1 MSIELYEFLSNL
13 LAIIVI
19 DLVLAGDNAIVIAL
33 ATQHLPKTQ
42 QKKAILWGTLGAITL
57 RAGMTFVALWLLKIP
72 GLLGIGGCALLWI
85 AYRLLLDSN
94 SHQDD
99 EKIIHT
105 TFAGAMKTIIIADAV
120 MGVDNVLAVAGAA
133 EGSFTLVILGLLISI
148 PIVIF
153 ASQLVLSLL
162 KKFPWLIYIG
172 ASVLILTGI
181 EMIREEPLISQW
193 FTSHP
198 WRVVGFNALAF
209 YLVFKTSYLAKTKQN
224 RKALNDT

>member
-42 QKKAILWGTLGAITL
+42 QKKAILWGTLGAIVL
-57 RAGMTFVALWLLKIP
+57 RAGLTLIALWLLKIP

-85 AYRLLLDSN
+85 AYRLLCEDS
-94 SHQDD
+94 SHQDHG
-99 EKIIHT
+99 KVIHT
-105 TFAGAMKTIIIADAV
+105 SFAGAMKTIIIADAV
-120 MGVDNVLAVAGAA
+120 MGIDNVLAVAGAA

-153 ASQLVLSLL
+153 ASQLVLNLL
-162 KKFPWLIYIG
+162 NRFPWLIYIG
-172 ASVLILTGI
+172 ASVLILTGT

-193 FTSHP
+193 FSQHP
-198 WRVVGFNALAF
+198 WRIVAFNAAAF
-209 YLVFKTSYLAKTKQN
+209 YLVFKTSYLAKMKQQSKN
-224 RKALNDT
+224 TRDA